1 MEKRSQDSTA
11 RRVVRHERLGP
22 VEAAL
27 FNVAQKMTRLQSLR
41 ENGHMNDP
49 ANEAVADTYLDL
61 AVYAILA
68 FALSRQDTR

>member
-1 MEKRSQDSTA
+1 
-11 RRVVRHERLGP
+11 
-22 VEAAL
+22 
-27 FNVAQKMTRLQSLR
+27 
-41 ENGHMNDP
+41 MNDP